1 MSEQPIP
8 VVMTIAGHDPTGGAG
23 IVADAE
29 SILSMGC
36 HPAPVVTAITVQNT
50 TNVIEFTPVDAQ
62 MIIKQARTVL
72 EDMPVKG
79 IKIGML
85 GSISAVRA
93 VHTLLKDYPTIPV
106 VLDPVIEAGGG
117 SVLSNQDIVKA
128 ILDLLVPQCTVLTP
142 NSLEARSLIPDADSL
157 DACAMS
163 LLTRGAKFVLV
174 TGTHE
179 ETLKVH
185 NILYGQKTR
194 LRTFTWDRL
203 KPSYHG
209 SGCTLSASI
218 AALLAQDTDP
228 VAAMHE
234 AQDFTWQALQSGYRP
249 GKGQHLPNR
258 LFWSLDEDFDATDT

>member
-8 VVMTIAGHDPTGGAG
+8 VVMTIAGSDPTGGAG
-23 IVADAE
+23 VLADAE

-36 HPAPVVTAITVQNT
+36 HPVSVITAITVQNT
-50 TNVIEFTPVDAQ
+50 SDVLEFMPVSAEL
-62 MIIKQARTVL
+62 ILKQARAVL
-72 EDMPVKG
+72 DDMPVKG

-85 GSISAVRA
+85 GSLEAVTA
-93 VHTLLKDYPTIPV
+93 VHTLLKDYPNIPV
-106 VLDPVIEAGGG
+106 VLDPILTAGGG
-117 SVLSNQDIVKA
+117 GVLSSEA
-128 ILDLLVPQCTVLTP
+128 ITQALLEQLVPLTTVLTP
-142 NSLEARSLIPDADSL
+142 NSIEARALAPEGDSL
-157 DACAMS
+157 DACALA
-163 LLTRGAKFVLV
+163 LLQRGCQFVLI

-185 NILYGQKTR
+185 NVLYSGQAR

-228 VAAMHE
+228 IAALHE
-234 AQDFTWQALQSGYRP
+234 AQDFTWQALQSGYCP

-258 LFWSLDEDFDATDT
+258 LFWSLDDEGDDK